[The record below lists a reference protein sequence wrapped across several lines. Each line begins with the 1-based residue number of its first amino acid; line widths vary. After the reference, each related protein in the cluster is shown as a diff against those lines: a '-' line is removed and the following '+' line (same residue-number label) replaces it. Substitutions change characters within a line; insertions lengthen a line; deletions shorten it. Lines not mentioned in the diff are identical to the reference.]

1 MNLNRGEDRVWR
13 QRQNDEPL
21 ASSPEDQMIAAEEA
35 KERKDHIT
43 RVLEEV
49 KDTIDREIKE
59 EESKKET
66 PEGRNE

>member
-1 MNLNRGEDRVWR
+1 
-13 QRQNDEPL
+13 
-21 ASSPEDQMIAAEEA
+21 MIAAEEA